1 MSCST
6 FYVVRHLQ
14 RVDSEDSSMKM
25 SRQWNKTDYRQY
37 QNNPYLSD
45 KIDESKNKILS
56 SLPNIERITSS
67 PFLRCI
73 QTALIIAKSRGIM
86 KIDVDFGISENI
98 SNDIFYGISGMNIS
112 EIWEQSIA
120 YLDESDRQMLNL
132 SYEGE
137 YKTISIETDEQYN
150 QRIISSMKRIINKN
164 SMNNLIITHSYA
176 LRCFD
181 MQDMR
186 YGDVMKVC
194 SNFEVNVQ
202 KIVKDPQQIGGNNS
216 IDRYNINRMLFLWLE
231 SNF

>member
-1 MSCST
+1 
-6 FYVVRHLQ
+6 
-14 RVDSEDSSMKM
+14 
-25 SRQWNKTDYRQY
+25 
-37 QNNPYLSD
+37 
-45 KIDESKNKILS
+45 
-56 SLPNIERITSS
+56 
-67 PFLRCI
+67 
-73 QTALIIAKSRGIM
+73 M